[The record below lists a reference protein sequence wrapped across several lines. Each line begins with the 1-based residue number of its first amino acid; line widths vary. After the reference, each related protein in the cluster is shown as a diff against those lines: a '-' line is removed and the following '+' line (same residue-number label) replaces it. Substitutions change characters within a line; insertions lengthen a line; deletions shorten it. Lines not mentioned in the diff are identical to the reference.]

1 MLYWRKIQKAMFGK
15 NISGKKLKA
24 MVWISTVLY
33 LGLALLYFLPV
44 EPPYE
49 IAFPVAAIAIFSL
62 WLVPVPMC
70 VALIASAAGDLMGAA
85 GNFMAQME
93 CFAVASLFLCRFFL
107 QRLFLTGKASVR
119 NISAIL
125 TKKRVA
131 FLTVTG
137 ICVAAILLMA
147 MISII
152 PEVPSGVQ
160 RAGVAFYAIV
170 VSLMFYS
177 ALMQRSIFYAVGAFF
192 FIVSDFIL
200 AWDMFVEPVP
210 CDRYLV
216 MIPYFIAQ
224 WMFYVRATKYRV
236 GPSILLTRL

>member
-1 MLYWRKIQKAMFGK
+1 M
-15 NISGKKLKA
+15 
-24 MVWISTVLY
+24 
-33 LGLALLYFLPV
+33 
-44 EPPYE
+44 
-49 IAFPVAAIAIFSL
+49 
-62 WLVPVPMC
+62 
-70 VALIASAAGDLMGAA
+70 
-85 GNFMAQME
+85 
-93 CFAVASLFLCRFFL
+93 
-107 QRLFLTGKASVR
+107 
-119 NISAIL
+119 
-125 TKKRVA
+125 
-131 FLTVTG
+131 
-137 ICVAAILLMA
+137 AAILLMA